1 MLNTRIAN
9 LKSMTLNRKLFL
21 YLFSAFFSLIVVI
34 AFFQYK
40 REKEFRTEQLDQLL
54 STYNYTI
61 KNYIDKR
68 AWTAN
73 DLKEFITVF
82 PDTLL
87 RVTLIDKEGNV
98 LFDNSVADGTKLENH
113 INRPEIV
120 MANSQTTGKAIRHS
134 VSIGTD
140 FYYLAHRFDSY
151 YVRTALP
158 FNLDVVEMLKANTFF
173 LYFMT
178 FILLLAIFAL
188 FFISKNFTDSIARL
202 RVFTQ
207 KAEKGEILETDI
219 YFPNDELGDISR
231 NIVHLYKRMQ
241 ETKDEVN
248 NEREKLIKHLQ
259 ISQEGLGIFS
269 PEKKELLV
277 NSHFIQYTNIL
288 SDQQSE
294 NSDKIFN
301 LAEFEEIN
309 QFINES
315 FKNDQLTRKK
325 MVIEKN
331 GRVFMVRC
339 IVFQDNTFEISIND
353 ITVQERDNE
362 LKRHLTQNISHELK
376 TPVSSIM
383 GYMES
388 ILENPDLDP
397 ARQKFFVE
405 RSFMQAKRLT
415 ALLQDISTLNK
426 IDEGKRLFQKEPCD
440 LAQIINDVLFDV
452 HLQIEQKKCVIL
464 RNYNAVLPLQGNRSL
479 LYSIFRNL
487 TDNALTYGG
496 EQIVI
501 DISCYREDEQFYYF
515 SFSDNGVGIAE
526 EHLGK
531 VFERFYRVDKGR
543 SRKIGGTGLG
553 LAIVKNAVLLH
564 KGTISAKSVSTGG
577 LSFIF
582 SLRKY

>member
-1 MLNTRIAN
+1 
-9 LKSMTLNRKLFL
+9 MTLNRKLFL
-21 YLFSAFFSLIVVI
+21 YLLSAFFSLIAVI
-34 AFFQYK
+34 TFFQYQ

-61 KNYIDKR
+61 NNYIDKK
-68 AWTAN
+68 AWTPN
-73 DLKEFITVF
+73 ELREFITVF

-87 RVTLIDKEGNV
+87 RVTLIDKEGKV

-120 MANSQTTGKAIRHS
+120 MANSQITGKAIRHS
-134 VSIGTD
+134 TSIGKD
-140 FYYLAHRFDSY
+140 FYYLAHRFGSY

-158 FNLDVVEMLKANTFF
+158 FNLNVVEMLKANTFF
-173 LYFMT
+173 LYFMA

-207 KAEKGEILETDI
+207 KAESGEMLETDI
-219 YFPNDELGDISR
+219 YFPNDELGEISR
-231 NIVHLYKRMQ
+231 NIVHLYKQMQ
-241 ETKDEVN
+241 ETKDDVN

-440 LAQIINDVLFDV
+440 LAQVINDVLFDV

-487 TDNALTYGG
+487 TDNAITYGG

>member
-1 MLNTRIAN
+1 
-9 LKSMTLNRKLFL
+9 MTLNRKLFL
-21 YLFSAFFSLIVVI
+21 YLLSAFFSLIAVI
-34 AFFQYK
+34 TFFQYQ

-61 KNYIDKR
+61 NNYIDKK
-68 AWTAN
+68 AWTPN
-73 DLKEFITVF
+73 ELREFITVF

-87 RVTLIDKEGNV
+87 RVTLIDKEGKV

-120 MANSQTTGKAIRHS
+120 MANSQITGKAIRHS
-134 VSIGTD
+134 TSIGKD
-140 FYYLAHRFDSY
+140 FYYLAHRFGSY

-158 FNLDVVEMLKANTFF
+158 FNLNVVEMLKANTFF
-173 LYFMT
+173 LYFMA

-202 RVFTQ
+202 RIFTQ
-207 KAEKGEILETDI
+207 KAESGEMLETDI
-219 YFPNDELGDISR
+219 YFPNDELGEISR
-231 NIVHLYKRMQ
+231 NIVHLYKQMQ
-241 ETKDEVN
+241 ETKDDVN

-301 LAEFEEIN
+301 LDEFEEIN
-309 QFINES
+309 KFINES

-440 LAQIINDVLFDV
+440 LAQVINDVLFDV

-487 TDNALTYGG
+487 TDNAITYGG

>member
-1 MLNTRIAN
+1 
-9 LKSMTLNRKLFL
+9 MTLNRKLFL
-21 YLFSAFFSLIVVI
+21 YLLSAFFSLIAVI
-34 AFFQYK
+34 TFFQYQ

-61 KNYIDKR
+61 NNYIDKK
-68 AWTAN
+68 AWTPN
-73 DLKEFITVF
+73 ELREFITVF

-87 RVTLIDKEGNV
+87 RVTLIDKEGKV

-120 MANSQTTGKAIRHS
+120 MANSQITGKAIRHS
-134 VSIGTD
+134 TSIGKD
-140 FYYLAHRFDSY
+140 FYYLAHRFGSY

-158 FNLDVVEMLKANTFF
+158 FNLNVVEMLKANTFF
-173 LYFMT
+173 LYFMA

-202 RVFTQ
+202 RIFTQ
-207 KAEKGEILETDI
+207 KAESGEMLETDI
-219 YFPNDELGDISR
+219 YFPNDELGEISR
-231 NIVHLYKRMQ
+231 NIVHLYKQMQ
-241 ETKDEVN
+241 ETKDDVN

>member
-1 MLNTRIAN
+1 
-9 LKSMTLNRKLFL
+9 MTLNRKLFL
-21 YLFSAFFSLIVVI
+21 YLFSAFFSLIAVI
-34 AFFQYK
+34 TFFQYQ

-61 KNYIDKR
+61 NNYIDKK
-68 AWTAN
+68 AWTPN
-73 DLKEFITVF
+73 ELREFITVF

-87 RVTLIDKEGNV
+87 RVTLIDKEGKV

-113 INRPEIV
+113 INCPEIV
-120 MANSQTTGKAIRHS
+120 MANSQITGKAIRHS
-134 VSIGTD
+134 TSIGKD
-140 FYYLAHRFDSY
+140 FYYLAHRFGSY

-158 FNLDVVEMLKANTFF
+158 FNLNVVEMLKANTFF
-173 LYFMT
+173 LYFMA

-207 KAEKGEILETDI
+207 KAESGEMLETDI
-219 YFPNDELGDISR
+219 YFPNDELGEISR
-231 NIVHLYKRMQ
+231 NIVHLYKQMQ
-241 ETKDEVN
+241 ETKDDVN

>member
-1 MLNTRIAN
+1 
-9 LKSMTLNRKLFL
+9 MTLNRKLFL
-21 YLFSAFFSLIVVI
+21 YLLSAFFSLIAVI
-34 AFFQYK
+34 TFFQYQ

-61 KNYIDKR
+61 NNYIDKK
-68 AWTAN
+68 AWTPN
-73 DLKEFITVF
+73 ELREFITVF

-87 RVTLIDKEGNV
+87 RVTLIDKEGKV

-120 MANSQTTGKAIRHS
+120 MANSQITGKAIRHS
-134 VSIGTD
+134 TSIGKD
-140 FYYLAHRFDSY
+140 FYYLAHRFGSY

-158 FNLDVVEMLKANTFF
+158 FNLNVVEMLKANTFF
-173 LYFMT
+173 LYFMA

-207 KAEKGEILETDI
+207 KAESGEMLETDI
-219 YFPNDELGDISR
+219 YFPNDELGEISR
-231 NIVHLYKRMQ
+231 NIVHLYKQMQ
-241 ETKDEVN
+241 ETKDDVN

-440 LAQIINDVLFDV
+440 LAQVINDVLFDV

>member
-1 MLNTRIAN
+1 
-9 LKSMTLNRKLFL
+9 MTLNRKLFL
-21 YLFSAFFSLIVVI
+21 YLLSAFFSLIAVI
-34 AFFQYK
+34 TFFQYQ

-61 KNYIDKR
+61 NNYIDKK
-68 AWTAN
+68 AWTPN
-73 DLKEFITVF
+73 ELREFITVF

-87 RVTLIDKEGNV
+87 RVTLIDKEGKV

-120 MANSQTTGKAIRHS
+120 MANSQITGKAIRHS
-134 VSIGTD
+134 TSIGKD
-140 FYYLAHRFDSY
+140 FYYLAHRFGSY

-158 FNLDVVEMLKANTFF
+158 FNLNVVEMLKANTFF
-173 LYFMT
+173 LYFMA

-207 KAEKGEILETDI
+207 KAESGEMLETDI
-219 YFPNDELGDISR
+219 YFPNDELGEISR
-231 NIVHLYKRMQ
+231 NIVHLYKQMQ
-241 ETKDEVN
+241 ETKDDVN

-487 TDNALTYGG
+487 TDNAITYGG

>member
-1 MLNTRIAN
+1 
-9 LKSMTLNRKLFL
+9 MTLNRKLFL
-21 YLFSAFFSLIVVI
+21 YLFSAFFSLIAVI
-34 AFFQYK
+34 TFFQYQ

-61 KNYIDKR
+61 NNYIDKK
-68 AWTAN
+68 AWTPN
-73 DLKEFITVF
+73 ELREFITVF

-87 RVTLIDKEGNV
+87 RVTLIDKEGKV

-120 MANSQTTGKAIRHS
+120 MANSQITGKAIRHS
-134 VSIGTD
+134 TSIGKD
-140 FYYLAHRFDSY
+140 FYYLAHRFGSY

-158 FNLDVVEMLKANTFF
+158 FNLNVVEMLKANTFF
-173 LYFMT
+173 LYFMA

-202 RVFTQ
+202 RIFTQ
-207 KAEKGEILETDI
+207 KAESGEMLETDI
-219 YFPNDELGDISR
+219 YFPNDELGEISR
-231 NIVHLYKRMQ
+231 NIVHLYKQMQ
-241 ETKDEVN
+241 ETKDDVN

-309 QFINES
+309 QFIDES

-325 MVIEKN
+325 MVIDKN

-440 LAQIINDVLFDV
+440 LAQVINDVLFDV

-487 TDNALTYGG
+487 TDNAITYGG

>member
-1 MLNTRIAN
+1 
-9 LKSMTLNRKLFL
+9 MTLNRKLFL
-21 YLFSAFFSLIVVI
+21 YLLSAFFSLIAVI
-34 AFFQYK
+34 TFFQYQ

-61 KNYIDKR
+61 KNYIDKKS
-68 AWTAN
+68 WTP
-73 DLKEFITVF
+73 DELREFIAVF

-87 RVTLIDKEGNV
+87 RVTLVDLKGNV
-98 LFDNSVADGTKLENH
+98 MFDNSVIDGTKLENH

-120 MANSQTTGKAIRHS
+120 MANSQTTGKAIRFS
-134 VSIGTD
+134 TSIGKD
-140 FYYLAHRFDSY
+140 FYYLAHRFDNY

-158 FNLDVVEMLKANTFF
+158 FNLDVIKMLKANTFF
-173 LYFMT
+173 LYFMA
-178 FILLLAIFAL
+178 FVLLLAIFAL

-202 RVFTQ
+202 RIFTQ
-207 KAEKGEILETDI
+207 KAENGEMLDTDI
-219 YFPNDELGDISR
+219 YFPNDELGEISR

-294 NSDKIFN
+294 NSDNIFR

-309 QFINES
+309 QFIDES

-397 ARQKFFVE
+397 ERQKFFVE

-440 LAQIINDVLFDV
+440 LAQVINDVLFDV

-464 RNYNAVLPLQGNRSL
+464 RNFNASMPLHGNRSL

-496 EQIVI
+496 EHIVI

>member
-1 MLNTRIAN
+1 
-9 LKSMTLNRKLFL
+9 MTLNRKLFL
-21 YLFSAFFSLIVVI
+21 YLFSAFFSLIAVI
-34 AFFQYK
+34 TFFQYQ

-61 KNYIDKR
+61 NNYIDKK
-68 AWTAN
+68 AWTPN
-73 DLKEFITVF
+73 ELREFITVF

-87 RVTLIDKEGNV
+87 RVTLIDKEGKV

-120 MANSQTTGKAIRHS
+120 MANSQITGKAIRHS
-134 VSIGTD
+134 TSIGKD
-140 FYYLAHRFDSY
+140 FYYLAHRFGSY

-158 FNLDVVEMLKANTFF
+158 FNLNVVEMLKANTFF
-173 LYFMT
+173 LYFMA
-178 FILLLAIFAL
+178 FVLLLAIFAL

-207 KAEKGEILETDI
+207 KAESGEMLETDI
-219 YFPNDELGDISR
+219 YFPNDELGEISR
-231 NIVHLYKRMQ
+231 NIVHLYKQMQ
-241 ETKDEVN
+241 ETKDDVN

-309 QFINES
+309 QFINEN

-440 LAQIINDVLFDV
+440 LAQVINDVLFDV

-487 TDNALTYGG
+487 TDNAITYGG

>member
-1 MLNTRIAN
+1 
-9 LKSMTLNRKLFL
+9 MTLNRKLFL
-21 YLFSAFFSLIVVI
+21 YLLSAFFSLIAVI
-34 AFFQYK
+34 TFFQYQ

-61 KNYIDKR
+61 KNYIDKKS
-68 AWTAN
+68 WTP
-73 DLKEFITVF
+73 DELRGFIAVF

-87 RVTLIDKEGNV
+87 RVTLVDLKGNV
-98 LFDNSVADGTKLENH
+98 MFDNSVIDGTKLENH
-113 INRPEIV
+113 ITRPEIV
-120 MANSQTTGKAIRHS
+120 MANSQTTGKAIRFS
-134 VSIGTD
+134 TSIGKD
-140 FYYLAHRFDSY
+140 FYYLAHRFDNY

-158 FNLDVVEMLKANTFF
+158 FNLDVIKMLKANTFF
-173 LYFMT
+173 LYFMA
-178 FILLLAIFAL
+178 FVLLLAIFAL

-202 RVFTQ
+202 RIFTQ
-207 KAEKGEILETDI
+207 KAENGEMLDTDI
-219 YFPNDELGDISR
+219 YFPNDELGEISR

-294 NSDKIFN
+294 NSDNIFR

-309 QFINES
+309 QFIDES

-397 ARQKFFVE
+397 GRQKFFVE

-440 LAQIINDVLFDV
+440 LAQVINDVLFDV

-464 RNYNAVLPLQGNRSL
+464 RNFNASLPLQGNRSL

-496 EQIVI
+496 EHIVI